1 MFVNASYFI
10 ALSLFVYNHLRN
22 LWYHVKHTTLKMPF
36 QNCKLKNN
44 YIIFGLTILVWF
56 RWKLT
61 QLNHILLLHPSH
73 MTYDLSCLL
82 SWSSKTIIKHSKLL
96 EWVAVVATQDKW
108 HLRWKDEF
116 VSDTL
121 RTGLLINH
129 CYRKYL
135 SLFQFEYLENKY
147 GVGFFIQNNNLYN
160 H

>member
-1 MFVNASYFI
+1 MIFRLTRLEIQCKIRRYDNNSVFVNASYFI
-10 ALSLFVYNHLRN
+10 ALSLLFYNDLRN
-22 LWYHVKHTTLKMPF
+22 LWYHVKHTILKMLF
-36 QNCKLKNN
+36 QKSTLENNC
-44 YIIFGLTILVWF
+44 IIFGLTILVWF

-116 VSDTL
+116 VFYTL
-121 RTGLLINH
+121 RTGPLKKLL
-129 CYRKYL
+129 Y
-135 SLFQFEYLENKY
+135 
-147 GVGFFIQNNNLYN
+147 
-160 H
+160 